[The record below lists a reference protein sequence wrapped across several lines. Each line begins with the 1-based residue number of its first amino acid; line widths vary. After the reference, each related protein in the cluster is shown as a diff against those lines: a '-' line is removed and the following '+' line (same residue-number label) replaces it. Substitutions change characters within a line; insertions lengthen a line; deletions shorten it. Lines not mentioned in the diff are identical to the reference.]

1 MIELQLEQVSHD
13 RRTGSECEYIEP
25 NVTDSCLLKDGEE
38 TVGVYLADVRQ
49 HDEKLAKI
57 MSVANAEF
65 RSERVPKTLMERADV
80 LQAIKAGMTRAEA
93 QQIGTAQ
100 YSTILGSV
108 PPNAVMRRN
117 YRNRS
122 SVHLKSTA
130 KPFVKAMLMAAERL
144 DSLMAQL
151 LPSLHVEHVKAMS
164 EVDERWRF
172 GSLFTSSISNF
183 NIAAPF
189 HRDRANIRQTL
200 NAIYT
205 MRENAVGGC
214 LYVPDYDA
222 CFEMPSHSLLFY
234 PAWRNTHAVTPIQ
247 TTHDS
252 GYRNSLVWYA
262 LQAFVGDEH
271 DNEQGRKAQD

>member
-1 MIELQLEQVSHD
+1 MIELQLQQVSHE
-13 RRTGSECEYIEP
+13 RRNGSQCEYIKP
-25 NVTDSCLLKDGEE
+25 NVTESCLLKDGSEI
-38 TVGVYLADVRQ
+38 VGVYLSDVKR
-49 HDEKLAKI
+49 HDEKLVKI

-80 LQAIKAGMTRAEA
+80 LQAIKAGMSRAEA
-93 QQIGTAQ
+93 QRIGTAQ

-108 PPNAVMRRN
+108 PPNPVMRRN

-122 SVHLKSTA
+122 SVHLKKNA
-130 KPFVKAMLMAAERL
+130 KTFVKAMLMATERL
-144 DSLMAQL
+144 DALMAEY
-151 LPSLHVEHVKAMS
+151 LPSLHDEHVKAIA
-164 EVDERWRF
+164 EIDEQWRF
-172 GSLFTSSISNF
+172 GRLFTSSISNF

-189 HRDRANIRQTL
+189 HRDRANVRQTL

-205 MRENAVGGC
+205 MRENSVGGC

-271 DNEQGRKAQD
+271 DNEKRRQA